1 VCTLIIA
8 VSMWAHA
15 PLVVAANRDEDLQRP
30 ADNPSL
36 WDNDGV
42 RVLAPV
48 DLKAGGTWLG
58 VNAFGV
64 FAGLTN
70 RFTPSPNPK
79 ARSRGK
85 LVLDALRSASAS
97 DAADAVSLSAPSL
110 HNPFHLI
117 AADQSSAHLVW
128 NDGRK
133 LSRHRLQPGLHILT
147 ERSLG
152 AAPSERLELLPKLVR
167 PLAAAGL
174 PTLESWRRILSHRGD
189 PALEGVNV
197 LDRGRNYGT
206 RSSTVVQLSDDP
218 QKLGFFHAPGP
229 PDETPYATLSSK
241 LRELLAAEG

>member
-1 VCTLIIA
+1 MCTLIIA
-8 VSMWAHA
+8 VSVWAGV
-15 PLVVAANRDEDLQRP
+15 PLVVAANRDEDLLRP
-30 ADNPSL
+30 AENPSL

-48 DLKAGGTWLG
+48 DLQAGGTWLG

-70 RFTPSPNPK
+70 RFSRLANAQ

-97 DAADAVSLSAPSL
+97 DAAEAVSLSAPSL
-110 HNPFHLI
+110 HQPFHLVV
-117 AADQSSAHLVW
+117 ADRSSAHLVW

-133 LSRHRLQPGLHILT
+133 LARHRLQPGLHILT

-152 AAPSERLELLPKLVR
+152 AAPSKRLELLPQLVR

-174 PTLESWRRILSHRGD
+174 PTLGTWRRILSHRD
-189 PALEGVNV
+189 DSPLEGVNV
-197 LDRGRNYGT
+197 LDPERNYGT
-206 RSSTVVQLSDDP
+206 RSSTLVQISEDP
-218 QKLGFFHAPGP
+218 QNLAFFHAPGP
-229 PDETPYATLSSK
+229 PDETPYAAFSTQ
-241 LRELLAAEG
+241 LRELLTAD